1 LCSITNV
8 TSHIFMNFCY
18 VTSIYYKLE
27 NGQKLSKI
35 NDGLYWG
42 EQGMFSTM
50 VRCTSSL
57 LQTWEQKIQTW
68 KGSVE
73 LEVSNEMRI
82 ISGDIIAHT
91 AFNTNYEMAKQV
103 FSKVDNLVLTMS
115 NTFSNPFFWIPG
127 YKFTFLYL
135 DSKYT
140 HVLKTFTCLCT
151 CLLTL
156 T

>member
-1 LCSITNV
+1 
-8 TSHIFMNFCY
+8 
-18 VTSIYYKLE
+18 
-27 NGQKLSKI
+27 
-35 NDGLYWG
+35 
-42 EQGMFSTM
+42 MFSTM

-57 LQTWEQKIQTW
+57 LRTWEQKIQTG
-68 KGSVE
+68 KGLVE

-103 FSKVDNLVLTMS
+103 FAKIDNLVLTMS
-115 NTFSNPFFWIPG
+115 NAFSNPLFWIPG
-127 YKFTFLYL
+127 YRFTFLYL

-140 HVLKTFTCLCT
+140 HVFKTFTCLCKW
-151 CLLTL
+151 LLTL